1 MIQGKML
8 KDASIYTAV
17 LSTGSLVSFL
27 VSVLCPSFPFSFF
40 FFFFFLAF
48 SACLL
53 VFALIPPFCKLFFFF
68 FFSPSPWREMHMLH
82 LIESHARCPSFLILL
97 LSAAWEYYIFNCIY
111 LLYILL
117 LLGI

>member
-1 MIQGKML
+1 ML

-27 VSVLCPSFPFSFF
+27 VSVLCPSFPLSFF
-40 FFFFFLAF
+40 FFFFFGVLCL
-48 SACLL
+48 SACFRFDTPFLL
-53 VFALIPPFCKLFFFF
+53 TFFFF